1 MRRLRSPPHPSRTQ
15 YLEENQIIIWNGI
28 YLLLQMGYSKKQTK
42 EKGEEKAKKE
52 KKKRRH
58 WIYGFIIL
66 SLTFIKNILI
76 ILGEW
81 EI

>member
-42 EKGEEKAKKE
+42 EKG
-52 KKKRRH
+52 